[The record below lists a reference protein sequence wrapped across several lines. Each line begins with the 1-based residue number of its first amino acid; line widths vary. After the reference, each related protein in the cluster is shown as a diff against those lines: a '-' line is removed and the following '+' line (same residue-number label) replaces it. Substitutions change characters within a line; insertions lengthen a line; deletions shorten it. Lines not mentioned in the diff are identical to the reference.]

1 MSSDEKPSLFDDD
14 EIEVEVE
21 MITTILKTTF
31 NDRRQPSFV
40 TLTSPDEPTHSGVA
54 EVLPLTTIW
63 KPLDSAPCQD
73 SGFQGNAEDV
83 IRSCL
88 APHAQNVW
96 EFNGHYSPGICPQ
109 DWRLACT
116 GSGSMFNGKTI
127 DRDETVALC
136 VPATISNIV
145 CRNDRSKVRLFTT
158 AYQYAY
164 DVDVLPLEV
173 RWRSSDLSILQTTPD
188 VKGVPG
194 PVTKLTF
201 EYVRKVPAEVS
212 RAFRKEVKA
221 LRRDDAATGIWE
233 TDWWGSSETW
243 SVSAPVATSGASD
256 LPPPPD
262 PEAYQN
268 GPSSGA
274 IAGIAVGAGAFVLL
288 VIAAAFFLWRR
299 KRRQRRSRRSGEG
312 PSELHGNQRVVYEKD
327 SGRDVVEKDAT
338 PIKSRTGED
347 EEKLSFHKAG
357 AESPVIP
364 PEPVELPSTPR
375 QAVLAPLPND
385 ATQREDTSKP
395 KHFPYSYM
403 GSAPQWQTYQEL
415 EPPSLAMTN
424 TPFITPPP
432 AVTTEKDGLPKM
444 QQHPQ
449 PPQATAPSNM
459 AYQVERE
466 QLARLQERRKRLLEL
481 ERIDREEE
489 EILKRIQEQE
499 QNKAGKRSG
508 GVAL

>member
-1 MSSDEKPSLFDDD
+1 MSSDEEPSLFDDD
-14 EIEVEVE
+14 EIEFEVE
-21 MITTILKTTF
+21 KVITTILRTTF
-31 NDRRQPSFV
+31 NDRRKPSFV
-40 TLTSPDEPTHSGVA
+40 TLSSPDEPTLSGVA

-73 SGFQGNAEDV
+73 SGFEGNAEDV

-88 APHAQNVW
+88 PPHAQNVW
-96 EFNGHYSPGICPQ
+96 GFNGHYSPGICPQ
-109 DWRLACT
+109 DWTIACT
-116 GSGSMFNGKTI
+116 GSGSTFNGKTI
-127 DRDETVALC
+127 DREETVALC

-158 AYQYAY
+158 AYRYAY

-194 PVTKLTF
+194 PGTKLTF

-212 RAFRKEVKA
+212 RAFGKEVKA
-221 LRRDDAATGIWE
+221 LRRDDAAISE

-256 LPPPPD
+256 FPPPPD
-262 PEAYQN
+262 PGAYQN

-274 IAGIAVGAGAFVLL
+274 IAGIAVGAGVFVLL

-299 KRRQRRSRRSGEG
+299 KRRQPRSRRSGEG
-312 PSELHGNQRVVYEKD
+312 PSELPSNPRVVYEKD
-327 SGRDVVEKDAT
+327 AERDVMEKDAT
-338 PIKSRTGED
+338 PIKSRAGVN
-347 EEKLSFHKAG
+347 EEKKKLSLHTAS
-357 AESPVIP
+357 AESSVIP

-385 ATQREDTSKP
+385 ATQREDTSTP

-403 GSAPQWQTYQEL
+403 GSAPQWQTYQDL
-415 EPPSLAMTN
+415 EPSSLAMTASRSS
-424 TPFITPPP
+424 PIAPPP
-432 AVTTEKDGLPKM
+432 AAATSQGE
-444 QQHPQ
+444 QQ
-449 PPQATAPSNM
+449 PPTSSAPSNI
-459 AYQVERE
+459 AYQVERG

-489 EILKRIQEQE
+489 EILRRIQEQE
-499 QNKAGKRSG
+499 HEKAGHGDG
-508 GVAL
+508 GVGS